1 MYSTHFRTA
10 NDDHADPAAFWF
22 ARMNAGTTPSLE
34 DEAGFRAW
42 LDENP
47 SNIAAYRDCQQAW
60 RLLEIDAGEP
70 EVLALRAAALGQ
82 DRPRL
87 SRRAL
92 FGLAGGAVAASCGGL
107 WIVGAASPARAL
119 ISTRAG
125 QRLNATLPD
134 GSEVTLAPLT
144 RLRLDFV
151 DGRRAA
157 VLEKGQVYLNLTT
170 DPARPFALR
179 AGDRVL
185 TADGGRFQLTL
196 QGDRPE
202 VVVEQGG
209 LSVVARRGDNTPVR
223 LTTGQKGGL
232 SDQGFRVGPADVE
245 VETAWRDGRLVVRDR
260 PLNEV
265 VAAFNRYSA
274 DRLSIEDRAAGAK
287 HISGSFR
294 YDGGREFALALAT
307 GFDLSVKRTSDG
319 VWRIRTPE
327 GSTTV
332 R

>member
-10 NDDHADPAAFWF
+10 NDDHVDPAAFWF

-34 DEAGFRAW
+34 DEASFRAW

-134 GSEVTLAPLT
+134 GSKSPW
-144 RLRLDFV
+144 
-151 DGRRAA
+151 
-157 VLEKGQVYLNLTT
+157 
-170 DPARPFALR
+170 RP
-179 AGDRVL
+179 
-185 TADGGRFQLTL
+185 
-196 QGDRPE
+196 
-202 VVVEQGG
+202 
-209 LSVVARRGDNTPVR
+209 
-223 LTTGQKGGL
+223 
-232 SDQGFRVGPADVE
+232 
-245 VETAWRDGRLVVRDR
+245 
-260 PLNEV
+260 
-265 VAAFNRYSA
+265 
-274 DRLSIEDRAAGAK
+274 
-287 HISGSFR
+287 
-294 YDGGREFALALAT
+294 
-307 GFDLSVKRTSDG
+307 
-319 VWRIRTPE
+319 
-327 GSTTV
+327 
-332 R
+332 